1 MEMNLSLPSNNSDE
15 DKFYNRRF
23 FEFERYIENE
33 ASYMTTIWFTAIMII
48 ICTTLVGNSAILIT
62 IWRTSSLHSV
72 ANILLSSLAVSDLAV
87 GLIVQPL
94 FIASVQFRMFSVFL
108 LYVNVG
114 TFFSIASF
122 FTVTAI
128 GIERLLALQLHLRY
142 HAVVTPF
149 RVTGTVTFI
158 YFISGVVAT
167 SSLWILKVFY
177 IVPSVIYI
185 SLVSGNFFVYMKI
198 YRIIRRHQRQ
208 IQHRHRQQDNIFSG
222 VKRFKKTALKTFLV
236 CIFLVCCYMP
246 YSLVVKIA
254 FIAGLHF
261 SPKVY
266 HITIGLIF
274 LNSTI
279 NPLLYCW
286 RDHEIRTAL
295 KQLFR
300 C

>member
-1 MEMNLSLPSNNSDE
+1 MFLLQITVRRQLLQPTNAFIALNEGTQTKWAMEINLSLPSNNSDE
-15 DKFYNRRF
+15 DKFYNRHF

-33 ASYMTTIWFTAIMII
+33 ASYMTTIWFTAII

-94 FIASVQFRMFSVFL
+94 FIASVQCRMFSVFL

-149 RVTGTVTFI
+149 RGTGAVIFI

-177 IVPSVIYI
+177 IVSSVIYI

-208 IQHRHRQQDNIFSG
+208 IQHQHRQQDNIFSG
-222 VKRFKKTALKTFLV
+222 VKDSRK
-236 CIFLVCCYMP
+236 
-246 YSLVVKIA
+246 
-254 FIAGLHF
+254 
-261 SPKVY
+261 
-266 HITIGLIF
+266 
-274 LNSTI
+274 
-279 NPLLYCW
+279 LL
-286 RDHEIRTAL
+286 
-295 KQLFR
+295 
-300 C
+300 